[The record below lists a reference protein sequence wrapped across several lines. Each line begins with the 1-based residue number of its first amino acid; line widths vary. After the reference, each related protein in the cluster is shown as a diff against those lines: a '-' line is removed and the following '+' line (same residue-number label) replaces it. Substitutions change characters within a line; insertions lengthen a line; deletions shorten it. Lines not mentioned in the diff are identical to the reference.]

1 MGLFLKSLEY
11 AIQGTHWLVLYGNNV
26 VRLVGNKTIMINTGT
41 AQVKAFKSNGALL
54 GTYYFEVK
62 R

>member
-1 MGLFLKSLEY
+1 M
-11 AIQGTHWLVLYGNNV
+11 QGTHWYVLYGNNV
-26 VRLVGNKTIMINTGT
+26 VRLVGNKAIMINTGT
-41 AQVKAFKSNGALL
+41 TQVKAFKSNGAQP

>member
-1 MGLFLKSLEY
+1 M
-11 AIQGTHWLVLYGNNV
+11 QGTHWLVLYGNNV
-26 VRLVGNKTIMINTGT
+26 VRLVGNKASMINTGT

-54 GTYYFEVK
+54 GTYYFYVK

>member
-1 MGLFLKSLEY
+1 M
-11 AIQGTHWLVLYGNNV
+11 QGTHWLVLYGNNV
-26 VRLVGNKTIMINTGT
+26 VRLVGNKAIMINTGT
-41 AQVKAFKSNGALL
+41 TQVKAFKSNGAQP